1 MRDLGYIAEINGPRS
16 AKLQAERAHTIAVA
30 NFKAIPDW
38 ITQAAHSERVK
49 DRARVNG
56 QPNGYSAVT
65 EAELLAPYISGDDVD
80 LSPADRRAIALDRR
94 ADDLTARAFSFAVR
108 QRPAFNS

>member
-16 AKLQAERAHTIAVA
+16 AELQAERAA
-30 NFKAIPDW
+30 N
-38 ITQAAHSERVK
+38 VK
-49 DRARVNG
+49 KNSTPQWAGLFQTLHGERARVNG

-80 LSPADRRAIALDRR
+80 LSPDDRHAVALDRR
-94 ADDLTARAFSFAVR
+94 ADDVAARAFAFAVR

>member
-16 AKLQAERAHTIAVA
+16 AELQAERAA
-30 NFKAIPDW
+30 NVKKNSTPQWAGLFQ
-38 ITQAAHSERVK
+38 TLHGERVEE
-49 DRARVNG
+49 RARVNG

-65 EAELLAPYISGDDVD
+65 EAELLAPYYSGDDVD

-94 ADDLTARAFSFAVR
+94 ADDLAAHAL
-108 QRPAFNS
+108 NS